1 MKAAAAPRI
10 PTVHKIIFVNFAA
23 STRSCRVPLLELL
36 EGTCAPAS
44 ETAPPA
50 AAATDDARLALATI
64 RSIGRRAKFKPPNH
78 RIRLAALRR
87 GRIGHRASRP
97 DMMHALQKR
106 APSSR
111 LEPACRV
118 EFQ

>member
-10 PTVHKIIFVNFAA
+10 PTVHKIIFVNFAT

-64 RSIGRRAKFKPPNH
+64 RSIGRRAKFKSETAKPSHSEFPMT
-78 RIRLAALRR
+78 AGCR
-87 GRIGHRASRP
+87 GGQRP
-97 DMMHALQKR
+97 EITL
-106 APSSR
+106 PY
-111 LEPACRV
+111 
-118 EFQ
+118 